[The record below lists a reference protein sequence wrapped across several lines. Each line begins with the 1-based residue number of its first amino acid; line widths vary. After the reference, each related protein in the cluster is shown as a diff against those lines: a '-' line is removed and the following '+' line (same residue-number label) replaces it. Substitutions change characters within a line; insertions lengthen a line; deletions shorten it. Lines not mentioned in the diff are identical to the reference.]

1 VWSDTLAKTLT
12 AANRSSAAALRGVDD
27 NESTEVADVCQS
39 RNPSSAMD
47 RSIVGNGGEGEG
59 SMQ

>member
-1 VWSDTLAKTLT
+1 MWSDAFAKTLT
-12 AANRSSAAALRGVDD
+12 AANRSSATALRGVND
-27 NESTEVADVCQS
+27 NESTEVADVYRS

-47 RSIVGNGGEGEG
+47 GSIDGNSGEGEG

>member
-1 VWSDTLAKTLT
+1 MWSDALAKTLT
-12 AANRSSAAALRGVDD
+12 AANRSSATALRGVDD
-27 NESTEVADVCQS
+27 KVSTEVADACRR

-47 RSIVGNGGEGEG
+47 GSIDGNSGEREG